1 MPLPPQTL
9 PEPAAPNR
17 PIAIASWL
25 LAAAALLVVLH
36 LHLLLPLLCGM
47 LVHQLVRLL
56 SPLLQ
61 RRVSGERARM
71 IAVALVAAVVIA
83 GLAVAVIAMIAF
95 LRSDAGSL
103 PHLLGRLMRVIDE
116 AKTQLP
122 PSIVQYLPS
131 DVTEFRSDVMAWAR
145 EHMGTLRLA
154 SGEVVTG
161 IVHALIGMILGG
173 MISLYQA
180 RPAHESG
187 PLSEALTLRMRLLA
201 DAFHRVV
208 FAQIRISLVNT
219 ALTAIYLVVVL
230 PLFGV
235 HLPLTKTMILVTFF
249 AGLLPVVG
257 NLISNAV
264 VVLVALSASFNVA
277 IGALIFLVA
286 IHKFEY
292 FLNARIVGT
301 RIRANSWELLAA
313 MLLMEAAYGLPGLV
327 AAPIYY
333 AYLKN
338 ELMRARLV

>member
-1 MPLPPQTL
+1 MPLPSQTL
-9 PEPAAPNR
+9 PEPAAINR
-17 PIAIASWL
+17 PIAIASWV
-25 LAAAALLVVLH
+25 LAAAALLIVLH

-61 RRVSGERARM
+61 RHVSGERARM
-71 IAVALVAAVVIA
+71 LSVALVAAIVIA
-83 GLAVAVIAMIAF
+83 GLAVGVIAMIAF

-116 AKTQLP
+116 ARGQLP
-122 PSIVQYLPS
+122 AFVVQYLPN
-131 DVTEFRSDVMAWAR
+131 DVTEFRSDVMVWAR

-161 IVHALIGMILGG
+161 IVHVLIGMVLGG
-173 MISLYQA
+173 MVSLYQA

-187 PLSEALTLRMRLLA
+187 PLAEALTLRMKLLA

-219 ALTAIYLVVVL
+219 ALTAVYLVVIL

-257 NLISNAV
+257 NLISNTV
-264 VVLVALSASFNVA
+264 VVLVALSASLNVA
-277 IGALIFLVA
+277 IGALVFLVA

-301 RIRANSWELLAA
+301 RIRAFSWELLAA

-333 AYLKN
+333 AYVKN